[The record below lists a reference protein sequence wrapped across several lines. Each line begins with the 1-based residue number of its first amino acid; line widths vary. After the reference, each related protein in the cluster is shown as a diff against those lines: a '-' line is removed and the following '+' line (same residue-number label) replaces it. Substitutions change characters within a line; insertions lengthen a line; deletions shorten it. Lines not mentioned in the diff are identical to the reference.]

1 MLENTFDSLSHL
13 SLIDRTTLRKLE
25 VLNLVRASQL
35 QEVSLD
41 ERHRLLISIHSIDAT
56 CNLNLKDLLL
66 ALQNPIV
73 LHRLLHSLDRLIK
86 MIIVVVL
93 SI

>member
-41 ERHRLLISIHSIDAT
+41 ERHRLLISIHSIDT
-56 CNLNLKDLLL
+56 TSNLNLKDLLL